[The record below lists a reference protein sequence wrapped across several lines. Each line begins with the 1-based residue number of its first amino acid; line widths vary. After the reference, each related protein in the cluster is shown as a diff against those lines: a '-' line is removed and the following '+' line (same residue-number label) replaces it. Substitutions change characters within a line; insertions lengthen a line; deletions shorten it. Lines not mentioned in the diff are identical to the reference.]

1 MSFDRLARHYRWMEC
16 VLAGSKLQ
24 RCRTAFIDNVSAAR
38 RALLLGEGNG
48 RFLVELFRARPDIH
62 VTCVDASAA
71 MLARARARL
80 RALALERDNVE
91 FCRRR
96 YPQLDCASQGI

>member
-1 MSFDRLARHYRWMEC
+1 MSFDRLAPHYRWMEC

-24 RCRTAFIDNVSAAR
+24 RCRTAFIDNVSVAR

-62 VTCVDASAA
+62 VTCVDASSA
-71 MLARARARL
+71 MLARALRMSSCGFSRAIS
-80 RALALERDNVE
+80 VV
-91 FCRRR
+91 
-96 YPQLDCASQGI
+96 ASGVRSTGT